1 MFSFKNTF
9 ANIIPNIEDVENNNI
24 NEFTDYIL
32 EVSSLQ
38 KNIITFF
45 YITK

>member
-9 ANIIPNIEDVENNNI
+9 ANIIPNIEAVENNNI

-32 EVSSLQ
+32 EVFLLF
-38 KNIITFF
+38 KRTL
-45 YITK
+45 